1 MIKSVRNS
9 GQLAQRSER
18 QTHNL
23 GVGGSSPSLSIKENI
38 MTEAQAN
45 KIKIKV
51 EVFNELYA
59 PITLRFQMFST
70 SENNWAVTITYNYTE
85 NEWMTF
91 ASLDSSYNQIN
102 DKLSGFQFGLEA
114 VEAYQEEHGNLK
126 FSHSDLP
133 LG

>member
-1 MIKSVRNS
+1 MT
-9 GQLAQRSER
+9 
-18 QTHNL
+18 QT
-23 GVGGSSPSLSIKENI
+23 
-38 MTEAQAN
+38 QAN
-45 KIKIKV
+45 KIKSKV
-51 EVFNELYA
+51 EAFNELYA

-91 ASLDSSYNQIN
+91 AGLGFNYNQIL

-114 VEAYQEEHGNLK
+114 VEAYQEENGNLK

>member
-1 MIKSVRNS
+1 
-9 GQLAQRSER
+9 
-18 QTHNL
+18 
-23 GVGGSSPSLSIKENI
+23 

-102 DKLSGFQFGLEA
+102 DKLSGFQFGIEA
-114 VEAYQEEHGNLK
+114 VEAYQEENGNLK

-133 LG
+133 LGQDKKLKQNETRPPSLVVFSWRVFLLSGNGS

>member
-1 MIKSVRNS
+1 
-9 GQLAQRSER
+9 
-18 QTHNL
+18 
-23 GVGGSSPSLSIKENI
+23 
-38 MTEAQAN
+38 MTLAQAN

-70 SENNWAVTITYNYTE
+70 SETNWAVSITYNYTPDDF
-85 NEWMTF
+85 MTF

-102 DKLSGFQFGLEA
+102 DRLNGFQFGIEA
-114 VEAYQEEHGNLK
+114 VEAYQEENGNLK

>member
-1 MIKSVRNS
+1 MSMLLFEQINS
-9 GQLAQRSER
+9 SLLA
-18 QTHNL
+18 
-23 GVGGSSPSLSIKENI
+23 VKKIDSLDFTENEI
-38 MTEAQAN
+38 NQVLTAN
-45 KIKIKV
+45 KIKSKV
-51 EVFNELYA
+51 EAFNELYA

-70 SENNWAVTITYNYTE
+70 SETNWAVSITYNYTPDDF
-85 NEWMTF
+85 MTF

-114 VEAYQEEHGNLK
+114 VEAFQEENGNLK

>member
-1 MIKSVRNS
+1 
-9 GQLAQRSER
+9 
-18 QTHNL
+18 
-23 GVGGSSPSLSIKENI
+23 

-91 ASLDSSYNQIN
+91 ASLDSRYNQIN

-126 FSHSDLP
+126 FSQSDAP

>member
-1 MIKSVRNS
+1 
-9 GQLAQRSER
+9 
-18 QTHNL
+18 
-23 GVGGSSPSLSIKENI
+23 

-51 EVFNELYA
+51 EVLNELYA

-91 ASLDSSYNQIN
+91 VGLGSSYNQIN

-126 FSHSDLP
+126 FSQSDAP